1 MGTLISII
9 FPSPFSRPSIG
20 VEIIVSN
27 HLPSRLLTDD
37 VYKQNDQQDGSNAYS
52 ENTHCSVLRPFVCY
66 GRELVSFRAPTVTP
80 PETAAVAIHGPQ
92 IQKTVQIIDW

>member
-52 ENTHCSVLRPFVCY
+52 ENTHCIVLRPFIGY
-66 GRELVSFRAPTVTP
+66 GRELISFRSPTVTP
-80 PETAAVAIHGPQ
+80 PETVAAATPGAQ
-92 IQKTVQIIDW
+92 IQKAVQIIEW